1 MSRIYNFLKLY
12 ILLLA
17 ALLAAVIAFAQETRQ
32 LAVDKPQAIADLRTA
47 EGASLVN
54 AKWYVQPAH
63 IEDKEF
69 YLPGPQKG
77 GGDAMPLY
85 PTGRAIETQS
95 LHPQVGA
102 TDFEEGFKEIKS
114 TELESRQ
121 GTGLFSFVWYKLEL
135 VIPET
140 IGKLNTYRYYRRV

>member
-17 ALLAAVIAFAQETRQ
+17 ALLVAVMAFAQETRQ

-47 EGASLVN
+47 EGASLVS
-54 AKWYVQPAH
+54 AKWWIQPAH

-69 YLPGPQKG
+69 NLPGPQKG

-85 PTGRAIETQS
+85 PTGRSIETQS
-95 LHPQVGA
+95 LHPQVVQR
-102 TDFEEGFKEIKS
+102 F
-114 TELESRQ
+114 
-121 GTGLFSFVWYKLEL
+121 
-135 VIPET
+135 
-140 IGKLNTYRYYRRV
+140 

>member
-17 ALLAAVIAFAQETRQ
+17 ALLVAVMAFAQETRQ
-32 LAVDKPQAIADLRTA
+32 LAVDKPQAIADLRTT
-47 EGASLVN
+47 EGAALVN
-54 AKWYVQPAH
+54 AKWWIQPAH

-85 PTGRAIETQS
+85 PTGKSIATQS

-102 TDFEEGFKEIKS
+102 ADFEEGFKEIKS
-114 TELESRQ
+114 SELESRQ
-121 GTGLFSFVWYKLEL
+121 GTGFLFRVVQNRTSNS
-135 VIPET
+135 
-140 IGKLNTYRYYRRV
+140 GNYRKVEYFRHNRRI